1 MGVIRITLPVGEIP
15 VTGKQVT
22 FIAPCSC
29 LETTALEID
38 GERYTIVD
46 ATCTCVT
53 GLGGRWVTGATVS
66 VILNVER
73 KLAFIQNAD
82 NTIFTYGTVDLT
94 AGAASLASG
103 KIHLVY
109 E

>member
-1 MGVIRITLPVGEIP
+1 MAIIRISLPVGEIP

-22 FIAPCSC
+22 FVAPCSC

-38 GERYTIVD
+38 GEQYTVVD
-46 ATCTCVT
+46 ALCTCVT
-53 GLGGRWVTGATVS
+53 GLGGRWAAGAVVS

-73 KLAFIQNAD
+73 KFAFIQNAD
-82 NTIFTYGTVDLT
+82 TTSYTYGTTDLEEGVSPLET
-94 AGAASLASG
+94 G
-103 KIHLVY
+103 KLYFMY